1 MKQEQN
7 NRSGRKTGGNS
18 DQSKQNKSANPG
30 TKIPQKGKERPD
42 SNHPHEPQTPTA
54 K

>member
-7 NRSGRKTGGNS
+7 NRGGGKKGGNS
-18 DQSKQNKSANPG
+18 GQSKQNKNTNTGAKNL
-30 TKIPQKGKERPD
+30 QKGQERPD